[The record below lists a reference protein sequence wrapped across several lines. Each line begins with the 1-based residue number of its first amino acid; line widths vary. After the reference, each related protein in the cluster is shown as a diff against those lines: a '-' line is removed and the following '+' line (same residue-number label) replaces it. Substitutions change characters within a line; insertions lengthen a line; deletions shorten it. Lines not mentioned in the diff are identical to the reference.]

1 MPAVLYGKE
10 TWKKLSKAE
19 KEGKGKGKKRFKGKA
34 LKMIFNLP
42 IATSFIGLI
51 IETAV
56 LPTEQ
61 RNSSQLDNSSL
72 MLHHNIINS
81 RKNPLAKQIIEEQ
94 RAQNHQNTLSMRK

>member
-10 TWKKLSKAE
+10 TWKKLSNVE
-19 KEGKGKGKKRFKGKA
+19 KEHLEKIKGKA

-42 IATSFIGLI
+42 ITTPFIRLI

-61 RNSSQLDNSSL
+61 RIDNSSL
-72 MLHHNIINS
+72 MLYHNIINS
-81 RKNPLAKQIIEEQ
+81 SKNPLAKQIIEEQ
-94 RAQNHQNTLSMRK
+94 RAQNDQNTLSMRK